1 MITEQ
6 NTADQSAADQHSAEL
21 KSGVGTRYEYLQV
34 RATVINFT
42 NDPMIITG
50 SNLDWGKWIQS
61 PVDTPAMGIST
72 FASQGR
78 DSSPSGTEGWATWKI
93 GKATL
98 RGTFSCP
105 LIGHNDQDLTCDPPG
120 AYRVSAQGTGGN
132 INSVVFKILPA

>member
-6 NTADQSAADQHSAEL
+6 SSADQHAAEQNAAEM
-21 KSGVGTRYEYLQV
+21 KSGVGTKYEYLQV
-34 RATVINFT
+34 SATVINFT
-42 NDPMIITG
+42 GEPMIITG

-61 PVDTPAMGIST
+61 PVDTPPMGVST

-93 GKATL
+93 GKATI
-98 RGTFSCP
+98 RATFSCP
-105 LIGHNDQDLTCDPPG
+105 FIGHNDQTITCDPSG

-132 INSVVFKILPA
+132 VNSVVYKIFPA